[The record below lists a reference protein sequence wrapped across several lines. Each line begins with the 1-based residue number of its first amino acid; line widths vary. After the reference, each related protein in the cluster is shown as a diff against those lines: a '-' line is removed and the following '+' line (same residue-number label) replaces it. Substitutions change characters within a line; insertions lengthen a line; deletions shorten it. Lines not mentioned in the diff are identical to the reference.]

1 MNKCKELSEIKKKY
15 LCWFFSYHFFLFCL
29 YFSLLLSS
37 DHVCLFFRSE
47 KNNLLKCKLD
57 LCFPKYFCDSKKKTT
72 YFGQI
77 KEHKY
82 FCVAYR
88 NFFGVASPD
97 MGLKRSIDEF
107 LFKKMLS
114 SDFIFV

>member
-1 MNKCKELSEIKKKY
+1 MNRCKDLSEMKKNVY
-15 LCWFFSYHFFLFCL
+15 VFSYNFFYFPLLFI
-29 YFSLLLSS
+29 LLSS

-47 KNNLLKCKLD
+47 KSNLLKCKLD

-107 LFKKMLS
+107 LFKKNA
-114 SDFIFV
+114 FK